1 MFYGTFITELKWK
14 ITSFYPAKTGS
25 KLPQVKKKKRFGWV
39 LVRKFF
45 FVCMLL
51 NFSFRTANTQQ
62 PHTHTHSK
70 MPEAEVVYSDVKLA
84 RGKKRANGETY
95 LVILLH
101 VEDS

>member
-1 MFYGTFITELKWK
+1 MRKVFFLSACCETSLLELL
-14 ITSFYPAKTGS
+14 IHSS
-25 KLPQVKKKKRFGWV
+25 
-39 LVRKFF
+39 
-45 FVCMLL
+45 
-51 NFSFRTANTQQ
+51 
-62 PHTHTHSK
+62 HTHTHSK